1 MDNLILSKLVEA
13 VKSGKMTIDQVP
25 VAYREQVIEALK

>member
-25 VAYREQVIEALK
+25 LLYREQVIEALK